1 MNLDSNTLL
10 IVGGVIAVLI
20 LLLFLLRGRGR
31 QRVQLRETDPSP
43 LLRRTQQ
50 DGPEGNAVTDE
61 YSAATR
67 DVAGEILGVE
77 AHPVAAAPGGP
88 ADDLKMLKGVGPK
101 LAALLNENG
110 ITRYDQ
116 LAGLS
121 ETEVAIL
128 DERMGAFRG
137 RLARDRIVEQA
148 CFLARG
154 DRDGFEAQFGKLGGA

>member
-1 MNLDSNTLL
+1 MDLDGNTLL
-10 IVGGVIAVLI
+10 IIGGAVAALI
-20 LLLFLLRGRGR
+20 LLLLILRGRGR
-31 QRVQLRETDPSP
+31 QRVALGETAPAP
-43 LLRRTQQ
+43 VLRRSA

-77 AHPVAAAPGGP
+77 AHPIAAGSNGP
-88 ADDLKMLKGVGPK
+88 PDDLRTLKGVGPK
-101 LAALLNENG
+101 LVAILNSNG
-110 ITRYDQ
+110 ITRFDQ

-121 ETEVAIL
+121 ETEVAML
-128 DERMGAFRG
+128 DDRLGAFRG

-154 DRDGFEAQFGKLGGA
+154 DTEGFEARFGKLGGA